1 MKQYE
6 KEIIQLQIN
15 HEKDILKELKEMYE
29 EAEKQIDD
37 KIQQLMADEQT
48 QSKIYQLEYQK
59 AIKGQISTI
68 LDNMNSHNYD
78 YISDYLKQCYEDGYL
93 STMYSLHK
101 QGIPLILPI
110 DQEMVV
116 KAIQLDSKLSK
127 PLYESLG
134 INVNDLKKAIR
145 HEVSRGISNGY
156 SYRDIARNI
165 RNQMG
170 IDLNKSI
177 RIARTEGHRVNQ
189 QSTMDGIYAAKEKGA
204 DIVKQWDS
212 TLDKKTRPSHQR
224 VDGEIREIDER
235 FSNGL
240 MFPGDP
246 EGSAG
251 EVINCRC
258 VLLQRARWAIDD
270 ETGNTKWDNE
280 NRKLLTIDSKNYQD
294 FKNKYYEELNSRIE
308 KEKQKAKDENEYVK
322 IVKLLGEN
330 APSNIEKYREIK
342 YNQNKDEMFK
352 AYAHSI
358 EIGELTPLA
367 DFELYQSISNTIDTE
382 VIGLVTS
389 NGIEIKGKS
398 NHFIVRVIGSVEKK
412 RNGVEISKVI
422 DALTNP
428 DQVDDVKTNKNGRSQ
443 RFIKGD
449 VAVTV
454 NPDTG
459 QLIQTNPIREK
470 KKGE

>member
-270 ETGNTKWDNE
+270 ETGNTKWNNE

-294 FKNKYYEELNSRIE
+294 FKNKYYEELRKLNEEKQEAKAKNNLENNKKIHYNDGEKMLKYTLDIQMFGRMPEEKFTEYALNPLKDTNKAKAFKEALGYDLSNYQELMGKI
-308 KEKQKAKDENEYVK
+308 KEKIDESK
-322 IVKLLGEN
+322 
-330 APSNIEKYREIK
+330 
-342 YNQNKDEMFK
+342 F
-352 AYAHSI
+352 
-358 EIGELTPLA
+358 
-367 DFELYQSISNTIDTE
+367 
-382 VIGLVTS
+382 
-389 NGIEIKGKS
+389 
-398 NHFIVRVIGSVEKK
+398 VEKGN
-412 RNGVEISKVI
+412 NGYGMRYEYIVEITGPNGKTANVLTAWI
-422 DALTNP
+422 DDGNEMRMTS
-428 DQVDDVKTNKNGRSQ
+428 VYVVKRGATK
-443 RFIKGD
+443 
-449 VAVTV
+449 
-454 NPDTG
+454 
-459 QLIQTNPIREK
+459 
-470 KKGE
+470 

>member
-246 EGSAG
+246 EGSAS

-294 FKNKYYEELNSRIE
+294 FKKKYLESIKNISNNISVRSASGMFNTKTDPMVEVMGSAEESHPDEVEQLIKHFKELNVQLLRTDEE
-308 KEKQKAKDENEYVK
+308 KLCYQPGLRKGKPGIVWISKGASYSAWRHEAKHVDDDYNDGWLGFTVLQDPDKCAKREIDAYQLEIDLAK
-322 IVKLLGEN
+322 SIGREDIVKRLEMLRDEE
-330 APSNIEKYREIK
+330 IEKYE
-342 YNQNKDEMFK
+342 Y
-352 AYAHSI
+352 
-358 EIGELTPLA
+358 
-367 DFELYQSISNTIDTE
+367 
-382 VIGLVTS
+382 
-389 NGIEIKGKS
+389 
-398 NHFIVRVIGSVEKK
+398 
-412 RNGVEISKVI
+412 
-422 DALTNP
+422 
-428 DQVDDVKTNKNGRSQ
+428 
-443 RFIKGD
+443 
-449 VAVTV
+449 
-454 NPDTG
+454 
-459 QLIQTNPIREK
+459 
-470 KKGE
+470 

>member
-6 KEIIQLQIN
+6 KEIIQLQLN
-15 HEKDILKELKEMYE
+15 HEKDVLKELKEMYE

-59 AIKGQISTI
+59 AIKGQIATI
-68 LDNMNSHNYD
+68 LDNMNSNNYD

-134 INVNDLKKAIR
+134 INTNDLKKVIR
-145 HEVSRGISNGY
+145 REVSRGFSNGY

-165 RNQMG
+165 RSQMNIG
-170 IDLNKSI
+170 LNKSI

-204 DIVKQWDS
+204 DIVKQWDA
-212 TLDKKTRPSHQR
+212 TMDKKTRPSHQI

-280 NRKLLTIDSKNYQD
+280 NRKLVTIDSKNYQD
-294 FKNKYYEELNSRIE
+294 FKNKYYEELNSRIVEEE
-308 KEKQKAKDENEYVK
+308 KKSYKYKLDIQMFATKTVELAKKLQEQVLEEKAQFK
-322 IVKLLGEN
+322 I
-330 APSNIEKYREIK
+330 SIQS
-342 YNQNKDEMFK
+342 QNKHRQGTKEYERYCKAMF
-352 AYAHSI
+352 
-358 EIGELTPLA
+358 
-367 DFELYQSISNTIDTE
+367 
-382 VIGLVTS
+382 
-389 NGIEIKGKS
+389 
-398 NHFIVRVIGSVEKK
+398 EKK
-412 RNGVEISKVI
+412 GDYPSYLKNSITNDKLWEMLYNKLGTSESLVDNGTGLYEFFDTDEPIGFYWNGKDQKYIETNRVQVI
-422 DALTNP
+422 YKMSNKSIHIVP
-428 DQVDDVKTNKNGRSQ
+428 VK
-443 RFIKGD
+443 
-449 VAVTV
+449 
-454 NPDTG
+454 P
-459 QLIQTNPIREK
+459 K
-470 KKGE
+470 K

>member
-6 KEIIQLQIN
+6 KEILQLQIS

-29 EAEKQIDD
+29 EAERQIDD
-37 KIQQLMADEQT
+37 KIQQLMTDEQT

-59 AIKGQISTI
+59 AIKGQIATI

-101 QGIPLILPI
+101 QQIPLILPI

-189 QSTMDGIYAAKEKGA
+189 QSTMDGLYAAKEKGA

-212 TLDKKTRPSHQR
+212 TLDAKTRPSHQR
-224 VDGEIREIDER
+224 VDGEIRELDER

-280 NRKLLTIDSKNYQD
+280 NSKLLTIDSKNYQD
-294 FKNKYYEELNSRIE
+294 FKNKYYEELDR
-308 KEKQKAKDENEYVK
+308 
-322 IVKLLGEN
+322 
-330 APSNIEKYREIK
+330 
-342 YNQNKDEMFK
+342 
-352 AYAHSI
+352 
-358 EIGELTPLA
+358 
-367 DFELYQSISNTIDTE
+367 
-382 VIGLVTS
+382 
-389 NGIEIKGKS
+389 KS
-398 NHFIVRVIGSVEKK
+398 VV
-412 RNGVEISKVI
+412 
-422 DALTNP
+422 
-428 DQVDDVKTNKNGRSQ
+428 
-443 RFIKGD
+443 
-449 VAVTV
+449 
-454 NPDTG
+454 
-459 QLIQTNPIREK
+459 
-470 KKGE
+470 

>member
-6 KEIIQLQIN
+6 KEIIQLQLN
-15 HEKDILKELKEMYE
+15 HEKDVLKELKEMYE

-110 DQEMVV
+110 DQELVV

-134 INVNDLKKAIR
+134 INTNDLKKVIR
-145 HEVSRGISNGY
+145 REVSRGISNGY

-165 RNQMG
+165 RNQMNIG
-170 IDLNKSI
+170 LNKSI

-189 QSTMDGIYAAKEKGA
+189 ESTMDGIYAAKEKGA
-204 DIVKQWDS
+204 DIVKQWDA

-280 NRKLLTIDSKNYQD
+280 NRKLITIDSKNY
-294 FKNKYYEELNSRIE
+294 
-308 KEKQKAKDENEYVK
+308 V
-322 IVKLLGEN
+322 
-330 APSNIEKYREIK
+330 
-342 YNQNKDEMFK
+342 
-352 AYAHSI
+352 
-358 EIGELTPLA
+358 
-367 DFELYQSISNTIDTE
+367 TI
-382 VIGLVTS
+382 
-389 NGIEIKGKS
+389 
-398 NHFIVRVIGSVEKK
+398 HR
-412 RNGVEISKVI
+412 
-422 DALTNP
+422 
-428 DQVDDVKTNKNGRSQ
+428 
-443 RFIKGD
+443 
-449 VAVTV
+449 
-454 NPDTG
+454 
-459 QLIQTNPIREK
+459 
-470 KKGE
+470 

>member
-6 KEIIQLQIN
+6 KEIIQLQLN
-15 HEKDILKELKEMYE
+15 HEKDVLKELKEMYE

-110 DQEMVV
+110 DQELVV

-134 INVNDLKKAIR
+134 INTNDLKKVIR
-145 HEVSRGISNGY
+145 REVSRGISNGY

-165 RNQMG
+165 RNQMNIG
-170 IDLNKSI
+170 LNKSI

-189 QSTMDGIYAAKEKGA
+189 ESTMDGIYAAKEKGA
-204 DIVKQWDS
+204 DIVKQWDA

-280 NRKLLTIDSKNYQD
+280 NRKLITIDSKNYQD
-294 FKNKYYEELNSRIE
+294 FKKKYLENVDNIGNVDYNDSVLYRRRISKLRDAEVIDEPTYNKLTKKFKKSGGILIRSEESTRIL
-308 KEKQKAKDENEYVK
+308 EKQKVDGGYFWGSQIILFRIDATVSEVLEEIYHWTQDVKKMNSDKPDELRDLLNEIDAQKY
-322 IVKLLGEN
+322 LL
-330 APSNIEKYREIK
+330 SMTEKYKIPQK
-342 YNQNKDEMFK
+342 
-352 AYAHSI
+352 
-358 EIGELTPLA
+358 
-367 DFELYQSISNTIDTE
+367 E
-382 VIGLVTS
+382 VEQTTANL
-389 NGIEIKGKS
+389 KGY
-398 NHFIVRVIGSVEKK
+398 EEDLK
-412 RNGVEISKVI
+412 RYYE
-422 DALTNP
+422 
-428 DQVDDVKTNKNGRSQ
+428 QM
-443 RFIKGD
+443 KGD
-449 VAVTV
+449 
-454 NPDTG
+454 
-459 QLIQTNPIREK
+459 
-470 KKGE
+470 